1 MAFVNQGRQMG
12 TGGVLYYYYN
22 GSNSGF
28 YMGGTAH
35 NDEHCGGCGSGIG
48 YHYNDVKKIQFSND
62 GYSVSGVTLPSGSG
76 GGVGVAS
83 LTHGYHCARNSSNTI
98 ERFSYASQSGATTS
112 VGTLATSGYYT
123 SGHSSDSSGYMTGF
137 GNIYKFS
144 FASSSS
150 GPDVGNLTTS
160 TTWKSGS
167 SSSSHGYTCGGSNT
181 NVIERF
187 AYANEAQAND
197 VGDLAYNSNS
207 WCGGTD
213 SNTERGYV
221 YGGGQTVR
229 FNFANSSSGT
239 DVGNLISSTTER
251 GNGISSTTSCYAA
264 GGAVHETIIERF
276 SFSNET
282 TSTNVG
288 NIGGRPGNP
297 SSISPNW
304 NRYGGAT
311 TQF

>member
-1 MAFVNQGRQMG
+1 MAFVNQGRQTG

-28 YMGGTAH
+28 YMGGANH

-48 YHYNDVKKIQFSND
+48 YTYNDVKKIQFSND
-62 GYSVSGVTLPSGSG
+62 GYSVSGVTLPGNSAH
-76 GGVGVAS
+76 GVGVAS
-83 LTHGYHCARNSSNTI
+83 LTHGYHCARGAGNTI
-98 ERFSYASQSGATTS
+98 ERFSFASQSGVTAS
-112 VGTLATSGYYT
+112 VGTLSTSGYYT
-123 SGHSSDSSGYMTGF
+123 SGHSSDSNGYMTGL

-167 SSSSHGYTCGGSNT
+167 SSSSHGYTCGGGTT
-181 NVIERF
+181 NNIERF

-197 VGDLAYNSNS
+197 VGDLAYTTQE
-207 WCGGTD
+207 WAGGTD
-213 SNTERGYV
+213 SNQERGYA

-229 FNFANSSSGT
+229 FNFASSSPGT
-239 DVGNLISSTTER
+239 DVGNLNDNYTSR
-251 GNGISSTTSCYAA
+251 GTGMSSTTSCYAA
-264 GGAVHETIIERF
+264 GGAVHGIVIERF
-276 SFSNET
+276 EFANET

-297 SSISPNW
+297 NVISGNW
-304 NRYGGAT
+304 NRYSGAT